1 MKLDVVSIRD
11 HPRGRIY
18 EVKAGRKAVRI
29 RFSFHALQR
38 ITTWQITERKVL
50 EALLFPDE
58 VVRGHRNR
66 FIAHRRYGSHL
77 VRAVYEYEAKMA
89 VVITVYFPSAERYY
103 QGGRSHEDQILS

>member
-11 HPRGRIY
+11 HPRGRIC
-18 EVKAGRKAVRI
+18 EVKAGRKVVRI

-50 EALLFPDE
+50 EALLSPDE

-77 VRAVYEYEAKMA
+77 VRAVYEYEGNTP
-89 VVITVYFPSAERYY
+89 VVITVYFPSAERYF

>member
-1 MKLDVVSIRD
+1 MKLDVVSIRN

-18 EVKAGRKAVRI
+18 EVRVDRKLIRI

-38 ITTWQITERKVL
+38 ISTWQITVRRVL
-50 EALLFPDE
+50 EALLFPEE

-77 VRAVYEYEAKMA
+77 VRAVYEYEGNTPVM
-89 VVITVYFPSAERYY
+89 ITVYFPSAERYF